1 MENASKALII
11 AGSIILA
18 VLIIVLGMYFYNQA
32 VGIGKNINMTEY
44 EIQSYNSKF
53 INYEGKVSGTKAREL
68 CDVIKQHNLANSTNK
83 GTGIVVYYNQNYDSS
98 QSFTAV
104 TAYAGLNTQ
113 VDSVKQNLGTG
124 KFYEIILI
132 YDSSRGIVSAINF
145 KEL

>member
-68 CDVIKQHNLANSTNK
+68 CDVLKQHNLANSTNK

>member
-83 GTGIVVYYNQNYDSS
+83 GTGIDVYYNQNYDSS

>member
-11 AGSIILA
+11 AGAIILA
-18 VLIIVLGMYFYNQA
+18 VLIIILGMYFYNQA
-32 VGIGKNINMTEY
+32 AGVGKSVNMTEY